1 MKIGYSKKITKNLGN
16 YESVVIEINVEQDLQ
31 YGSPQDLQY
40 GNPQELFYEMKDFVN
55 AKIQEDL
62 DSYISSSD
70 QKNSTIEVKQ
80 SVDKVEVKND
90 DLESKAICVKKLRA
104 ICVKKVEQ
112 DANNKLFIFNL
123 LSEFGVSKVADL
135 HSDNIVDF
143 KNKLEAL

>member
-31 YGSPQDLQY
+31 DGQTADV
-40 GNPQELFYEMKDFVN
+40 LFYELKNFVN

-62 DSYISSSD
+62 DSYIRSHD
-70 QKNSTIEVKQ
+70 QKNSTVEVKKP
-80 SVDKVEVKND
+80 VDKVEVKND

-112 DANNKLFIFNL
+112 NADNKLFIFNL
-123 LSEFGVSKVADL
+123 LSEFGASKVADL

>member
-16 YESVVIEINVEQDLQ
+16 YESVVIEINVEEDRE
-31 YGSPQDLQY
+31 GCV
-40 GNPQELFYEMKDFVN
+40 NPQELFYEMKDFVN

-135 HSDNIVDF
+135 HSDNLFDF

>member
-16 YESVVIEINVEQDLQ
+16 YESLVIKIDAEEDLHLQDFQ
-31 YGSPQDLQY
+31 TPD
-40 GNPQELFYEMKDFVN
+40 ELFYKLKDFVN

-62 DSYISSSD
+62 NSHN
-70 QKNSTIEVKQ
+70 QKNSTVEVKK

-90 DLESKAICVKKLRA
+90 DLESKAIRVNKLRA

-112 DANNKLFIFNL
+112 DADNKLKINNL
-123 LSEFGVSKVADL
+123 LSDFGASKILDL
-135 HSDNIVDF
+135 HSDNLVDF